1 MRSFYIVKPHTG
13 LVITELW
20 LKNKGNSPEIQ
31 VLDKELQPMRT
42 AKRGA
47 SPLPGGVLKSFYS
60 VTCSAL
66 KPYTHKQQKWT
77 KMVVFIYLNIHT
89 HKRTQTQADTCTHR
103 HTPNNNNQ
111 RKEDYQFER
120 ERDLGGVREK
130 CCNYT
135 LIKIVNKHP

>member
-1 MRSFYIVKPHTG
+1 M
-13 LVITELW
+13 
-20 LKNKGNSPEIQ
+20 
-31 VLDKELQPMRT
+31 LDKELQPMRT

-47 SPLPGGVLKSFYS
+47 SPLPGGVLKRFYS

-77 KMVVFIYLNIHT
+77 KMIVFIYLNIHT
-89 HKRTQTQADTCTHR
+89 HTKHTQTQADTCTHR

-111 RKEDYQFER
+111 RKEDYQFES

-130 CCNYT
+130 
-135 LIKIVNKHP
+135 